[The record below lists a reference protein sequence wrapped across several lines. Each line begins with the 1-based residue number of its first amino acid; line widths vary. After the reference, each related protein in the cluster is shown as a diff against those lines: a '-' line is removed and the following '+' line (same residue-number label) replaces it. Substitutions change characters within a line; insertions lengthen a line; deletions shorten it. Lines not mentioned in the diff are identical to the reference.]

1 MRVETRSDRE
11 GENNIVDMQSFRG
24 LTSLSPIR
32 QAEAYWSALR
42 EGAGIPRR
50 TQIDPRGLE
59 NILEYAFILE
69 RIAPGIARFRLAGQ
83 HLNRAAGME
92 VRGMPLTAFF
102 VPAAR
107 DAIADA
113 LEQVFGTPA
122 VAELALTG
130 EPRFAQP
137 ASEAHMIMLP
147 LKSDLGEI
155 SRALGVLVREDDL
168 GGRRRFDDAT
178 EEGFERGARRS
189 RIGHAHGP
197 GHHMRRSGRPHQFDD
212 EDAVQRHVARR
223 NGEVGIAAGAG
234 QCRPVGRRST
244 PSETGASRG
253 LNSASRRIPVS
264 TSGLQV

>member
-69 RIAPGIARFRLAGQ
+69 LIAPGIARFRLAGQ

-102 VPAAR
+102 VPSAR
-107 DAIADA
+107 DAIAEA

-122 VAELALTG
+122 IAELALTG

-155 SRALGVLVREDDL
+155 SRALGVLVSNTRPDR
-168 GGRRRFDDAT
+168 GPARF
-178 EEGFERGARRS
+178 
-189 RIGHAHGP
+189 
-197 GHHMRRSGRPHQFDD
+197 
-212 EDAVQRHVARR
+212 
-223 NGEVGIAAGAG
+223 EVS
-234 QCRPVGRRST
+234 QTTFRPVGGLRYALPDTSHQDQTLGFAEPR
-244 PSETGASRG
+244 PRGPKPAPTGRPR
-253 LNSASRRIPVS
+253 LRLIKTDN
-264 TSGLQV
+264 